1 MVTLF
6 LITILLN
13 LAVLTNVKN
22 ITAIEVHGK
31 I

>member
-6 LITILLN
+6 LILLN

-22 ITAIEVHGK
+22 ITAIEAHGK